1 VVHVQ
6 IAEVNSMNLNRI
18 VLVAACIAINVGLA
32 KVATLLQLP
41 VYLDTPGT
49 ILAAALLPPAWA
61 IGVAVS
67 TSVVGALTINGVWI
81 YYVGT
86 QIVIAVVILL
96 AARCGFLRKW
106 WTSIIAGVA
115 VGICAAVVSAPVT
128 VIVFGGVTVLGPTA
142 INAVLLASGRTLWQS
157 VLTGSLLIEL
167 LDKPTAALL
176 SWMVILRLPRHL
188 FGKTID

>member
-1 VVHVQ
+1 
-6 IAEVNSMNLNRI
+6 MNLNRI
-18 VLVAACIAINVGLA
+18 VMAAACIAINVGLA

-49 ILAAALLPPAWA
+49 ILAAALLPPTWA
-61 IGVAVS
+61 IGIAVS

-86 QIVIAVVILL
+86 QIVIASAILL
-96 AARCGFLRKW
+96 AARCGFLKKW
-106 WTSIIAGVA
+106 WTSIISGVG
-115 VGICAAVVSAPVT
+115 VGICAAIVSAPVT
-128 VIVFGGVTVLGPTA
+128 VIVFGGVTVPGPTA

-157 VLTGSLLIEL
+157 VLAGSLFIEL

-176 SWMVILRLPRHL
+176 SWMVIQRLPRHL
-188 FGKTID
+188 FGKTLE